1 MNVLH
6 IMQCTELGGMEQ
18 AAYGLMDRMLKGGRI
33 GFKVVTPQQFGL
45 GRARLAP
52 LDPDA
57 ADCEYRGRF
66 GWRSQRRFRR
76 LVSAR
81 ATDCSAIWV
90 TGASV
95 ASLTAVMRSPLPK
108 ILSHH
113 HHHFEGRGSWWRWRA
128 FYELFGH
135 RLDAV
140 VFPTAFTRDEAV
152 SIAPWLKSRTHV
164 IRNGVTLQE
173 TLPSDRLAARRL
185 LDLPE
190 RALIIGNGGWLIARK
205 RFDIFLQVAARVK
218 AVLPEA
224 VFVIC
229 GDGPLRPELEE
240 MATALGLADCVRFEG
255 WTSDMTPYYKAFDIA
270 LFNSDHDAF
279 GRTPLE
285 AASHGAIV
293 VASVLHGGLSEFIQH
308 ERNGF
313 LWPRHE
319 VGKMAE
325 AIIRVGSGDGAERI
339 RQSAFA
345 SIRRDYDIARAA
357 AEYAELFSTL
367 TGQTRSM
374 APAGAM
380 PFGERHDRYQSP
392 RTAHRVGL
400 TNTFGRPVSL
410 FAMAAR
416 IARRRMVITSIR
428 RRRSGFD
435 ARLPGESGR

>member
-18 AAYGLMDRMLKGGRI
+18 AAYGLMDQMLKGSRI
-33 GFKVVTPQQFGL
+33 SFKVATPQRFGS

-57 ADCEYRGRF
+57 IDCEYRGRF
-66 GWRSQRRFRR
+66 GWRSHGQFQR
-76 LVSAR
+76 LVRAR

-95 ASLTAVMRSPLPK
+95 ASLAAVWRSPLPK

-113 HHHFEGRGSWWRWRA
+113 HHHFEGGGSWWRWRA

-140 VFPTAFTRDEAV
+140 VFPTAFTRDEAI
-152 SIAPWLKSRTHV
+152 SIAPWLKNRTHV
-164 IRNGVTLQE
+164 IRNGVTLQAAS
-173 TLPSDRLAARRL
+173 PSDRLAARRL
-185 LDLPE
+185 LALPE
-190 RALIIGNGGWLIARK
+190 QALIIGNGGWLIQRK

-229 GDGPLRPELEE
+229 GDGPLRPELEG
-240 MATALGLADCVRFEG
+240 MAAALGLADSVRFEG
-255 WTSDMTPYYKAFDIA
+255 WTSNMTPYYRAFDIA

-308 ERNGF
+308 GSNGF

-319 VGKMAE
+319 VDEMAE
-325 AIIRVGSGDGAERI
+325 TIIRLGRGHGAEPI

-345 SIRRDYDIARAA
+345 AIRRDYDIARVAG
-357 AEYAELFSTL
+357 EYADLFRSFAGRAQL
-367 TGQTRSM
+367 TAS
-374 APAGAM
+374 AGAT
-380 PFGERHDRYQSP
+380 PFGGRQDRYQSH
-392 RTAHRVGL
+392 RTAHRMGL
-400 TNTFGRPVSL
+400 ANAFDRPVTL

-416 IARRRMVITSIR
+416 VARRGMVGTSTR
-428 RRRSGFD
+428 RQPGSD
-435 ARLPGESGR
+435 TRLPGKSGR